1 MPLTVV
7 VGGQYGSEGKGKMV
21 AHLVMNSALPT
32 SVVRCGGSN
41 AGHTAH
47 VGGRTYRLRQ
57 LPTGV
62 VAEDCKLFLAA
73 GMLIDLEV
81 LFREIATC
89 GVTASRLRIDR
100 NAAVISDEDKKEEDR
115 LGLRPRIAST
125 LSGTGAATARK
136 VLRDAG
142 LRLAKDIR
150 ELREYIGDVSREL
163 NDAYDRGEHVIVE
176 GTQGFGLSL
185 HHAESFPYCT
195 SRDTTAAA
203 FLADAGLAPRLVT
216 DVVLVLRTYP
226 IRVGGN
232 SGPMF
237 KEVTWRDVTSRSGS
251 PQQLAE
257 YTTVTARLRRV
268 GEFDWDLARRAIR
281 ANRPTAL
288 ALHGADY
295 LDYADYGISEWCSLG
310 QRTKA
315 FVLSLAANLATRV
328 AYVFTGPD
336 QQHVVEVP
344 MQASV
349 VLNTDLSATR

>member
-81 LFREIATC
+81 LSSEIATC
-89 GVTASRLRIDR
+89 GVAASRLRIDR
-100 NAAVISDEDKKEEDR
+100 NAAVISDEDKKEENR
-115 LGLRPRIAST
+115 LGLRQRIAST

-142 LRLAKDIR
+142 LRLAKDIP

-185 HHAESFPYCT
+185 HHTQAFPFAT

-203 FLADAGLAPRLVT
+203 FLADAGLSPLLVT
-216 DVVLVLRTYP
+216 EVVLVLRTYP

-232 SGPMF
+232 SGPMYR
-237 KEVTWRDVTSRSGS
+237 EITWREVARRSGCK
-251 PQQLAE
+251 QELAE
-257 YTTVTARLRRV
+257 YTTVTGTLRRV
-268 GEFDWDLARRAIR
+268 GEFDWHLAERSVR

-288 ALHGADY
+288 AIHGLDY
-295 LDYADYGISEWCSLG
+295 LDYTDCGKSRWDSLG
-310 QRTKA
+310 CKSRT
-315 FVLSLAANLATRV
+315 FVQDIERRLQVPVRYL
-328 AYVFTGPD
+328 FTGPG
-336 QQHVVEVP
+336 E
-344 MQASV
+344 A
-349 VLNTDLSATR
+349 DLIDRRVCKPTCDAPSFLARL